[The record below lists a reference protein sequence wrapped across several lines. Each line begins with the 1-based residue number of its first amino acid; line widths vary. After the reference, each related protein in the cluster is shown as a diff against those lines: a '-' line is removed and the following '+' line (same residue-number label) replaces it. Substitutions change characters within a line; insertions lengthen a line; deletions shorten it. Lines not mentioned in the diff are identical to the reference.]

1 MTVKILRKVILF
13 TLRKDYLRIIFFLI
27 AINWKT
33 FLLSKFTSKQNLE
46 NNNWIIWS
54 SYVITLSESYY
65 KMIQHILPE
74 SISNN
79 TETFTQILPHN
90 ILFVRVH
97 ITQYWHFW
105 RVTTKYYYTHFSN
118 FFSHN
123 TFSGSFF
130 LKKKTLWPLF
140 VDGVQLP
147 QG

>member
-1 MTVKILRKVILF
+1 
-13 TLRKDYLRIIFFLI
+13 
-27 AINWKT
+27 
-33 FLLSKFTSKQNLE
+33 
-46 NNNWIIWS
+46 
-54 SYVITLSESYY
+54 
-65 KMIQHILPE
+65 MIQHILPE

-147 QG
+147 QGYSHFEEAIYFLPLSFWYSLYQPQKDERLEPPSGFEHGTPRLGIQHLNH